1 MKSKDCHLENAT
13 TPRVVWASKT
23 RNHSANVTTLVVW
36 VAEIMNTQDPMRK
49 KNSLRNLSFNQ
60 TRMLTLPQQ
69 QHHQRR
75 KNSLR
80 NLSSNQT
87 RMLTLP
93 LQQHHHQRHHQV
105 HHHREQTGREDRH
118 SQRNPGINW
127 TEELSQSS
135 CSCTQLISQP
145 LINLCLTFRLESR
158 VSLHTPYPAWRVT
171 LWPGLSM
178 QVGSMSHERSPENK
192 KRRRCVHEIKTTN
205 QQAKGSG
212 VFQLLL
218 SRRKEKSA
226 GWLAVRTS
234 ETLKGVTVTRLP
246 ETPAWISIRQSIFK
260 TDLFQAETNG
270 YNQAMHEHIL
280 MTITSTSSALRSHA
294 LDSSEA
300 RSSMYPLCHRESSS
314 TWTTSG
320 PARGWRSASRASA
333 AAISSSPGS
342 SLPTT
347 WGPATSSSPRSST
360 SRSNSSGLCSA
371 QPAISV
377 KTAIWNMMAASMTSS
392 PESPAASAPR
402 TGGRTTLC
410 LLEDSAALS
419 SSTNH
424 SSIHALSDTPGEEA
438 DGSTEE
444 PELPSAR
451 GSPAADS
458 PLPGP
463 PSEKLGLLP
472 NRGAVSTISSPSSG
486 LPEADGEG
494 DGVQVPDRSRRGG
507 QVAAVPEQRSRSTRW
522 HLPHLSHPRNPKPLS
537 WSLKSWSLKSPSV
550 PAERHDPKLKLHSSV
565 PSLLLSAG
573 MQHDDSVEMV
583 FPILRAQLLRCLREN
598 VPPAGVEEL
607 KYLHASFIKPK
618 HTKGAASKPP
628 RAQAHIPRRV
638 LVICCKESFDQLE
651 RKDATVK
658 TSTKWYSSKTGPA
671 KAHANTSLPSKVNH
685 GIMSPIKRAKPGAR
699 TRARARKLRAR
710 GEAPVKKHTR
720 VCMEI
725 TRRSSGTTFQRY
737 LMRLFGII
745 SNEDGCGLPSS
756 GKRRDPR
763 LMAQHGQSPAGA
775 AGSFLAVAA
784 GGTPSTHGK
793 SRSWRGGHPRDG
805 YRNRDTNPPPRGIYS
820 E

>member
-23 RNHSANVTTLVVW
+23 RNHSANVTTSVVW
-36 VAEIMNTQDPMRK
+36 VAGTMNTHNPLRK
-49 KNSLRNLSFNQ
+49 KNSLRNLSFDQ
-60 TRMLTLPQQ
+60 TRKLTLPHQ
-69 QHHQRR
+69 QH
-75 KNSLR
+75 
-80 NLSSNQT
+80 
-87 RMLTLP
+87 
-93 LQQHHHQRHHQV
+93 QHHRHHQV
-105 HHHREQTGREDRH
+105 HHRVQTGQEDRH

-135 CSCTQLISQP
+135 CSYTQLISQP
-145 LINLCLTFRLESR
+145 FINLCLTFRLESR

-205 QQAKGSG
+205 QQVKGSG

-342 SLPTT
+342 SLPPTT
-347 WGPATSSSPRSST
+347 WGPATSPSPRSAT
-360 SRSNSSGLCSA
+360 SRFNSSGLCSA

-392 PESPAASAPR
+392 PDSPAASAPR

-463 PSEKLGLLP
+463 PSEELGLLP
-472 NRGAVSTISSPSSG
+472 NRGAVSTISG
-486 LPEADGEG
+486 LLEADDEGE
-494 DGVQVPDRSRRGG
+494 GVQVPDRSRRGG

-522 HLPHLSHPRNPKPLS
+522 HLPHLSHPRNSKPLTPP
-537 WSLKSWSLKSPSV
+537 LKKV
-550 PAERHDPKLKLHSSV
+550 QEPK
-565 PSLLLSAG
+565 
-573 MQHDDSVEMV
+573 
-583 FPILRAQLLRCLREN
+583 N
-598 VPPAGVEEL
+598 
-607 KYLHASFIKPK
+607 FI
-618 HTKGAASKPP
+618 
-628 RAQAHIPRRV
+628 
-638 LVICCKESFDQLE
+638 
-651 RKDATVK
+651 
-658 TSTKWYSSKTGPA
+658 
-671 KAHANTSLPSKVNH
+671 
-685 GIMSPIKRAKPGAR
+685 
-699 TRARARKLRAR
+699 
-710 GEAPVKKHTR
+710 
-720 VCMEI
+720 
-725 TRRSSGTTFQRY
+725 
-737 LMRLFGII
+737 
-745 SNEDGCGLPSS
+745 
-756 GKRRDPR
+756 
-763 LMAQHGQSPAGA
+763 
-775 AGSFLAVAA
+775 
-784 GGTPSTHGK
+784 
-793 SRSWRGGHPRDG
+793 
-805 YRNRDTNPPPRGIYS
+805 
-820 E
+820 